1 MDSILLLIALSS
13 VLLAAGF
20 TFFLTS
26 RAFKSRLSANEL
38 TQRQMEERLSA
49 NEQQLSQSSNEL
61 SGLRSTLNE
70 KQQYIQKLE
79 QQLQDI
85 HQKNE
90 ALANEKA
97 TLQADYKNLQQRLQE
112 QKEELTDFHQKFEAQ
127 FKNLAEKIFDEKSK
141 KFTEQNKTNLGELL
155 NPLRER
161 LSEFQKKVEDSD
173 KEGAKRNAALG
184 EQLKNLRELNQQI
197 TQDAKSLTQALRGDS
212 KTQGNWGEMQL
223 ERILEKANLQKGTH
237 YRKEQSY
244 QNEEGAQQRLD
255 YIIDLPDGKHL
266 ILDSKVSLTAYA
278 KYTETTDETQQ
289 AAFLKQ
295 HLQSL
300 HNHIKLLSERD
311 YQHLYQINSPDYVLL
326 FVANEPALNLALR
339 EDPEIFDK
347 ALARNLVLVSSTTLL
362 ATLRTISYIWKQDAQ
377 NKNAEEIARQAG
389 NLYDK
394 FVNFVED
401 LTKLGNQ
408 MRTSTKTYETA
419 MNKLIDGNGNIVR
432 RIENL
437 KKLGADSTKEIN
449 PKLLKRADE
458 DANPD
463 EDDG

>member
-1 MDSILLLIALSS
+1 MTSVTLLIVFSTALLSF
-13 VLLAAGF
+13 LLTYGLSA
-20 TFFLTS
+20 
-26 RAFKSRLSANEL
+26 RAFKRRLSANAEQL
-38 TQRQMEERLSA
+38 RTL
-49 NEQQLSQSSNEL
+49 EQQLAEREQRLAESQNARSALQSSL
-61 SGLRSTLNE
+61 DE
-70 KQQYIQKLE
+70 KQQYLLKVE
-79 QQLQDI
+79 QQLQEAR
-85 HQKNE
+85 QKGE
-90 ALANEKA
+90 TLAAEKA
-97 TLQADYKNLQQRLQE
+97 TLQADYKNMQARLAE
-112 QKEELTDFHQKFEAQ
+112 QKEELQRFHQQFEAQ
-127 FKNLAEKIFDEKSK
+127 FKNLAEKILEEKSR

-161 LSEFQKKVEDSD
+161 LGEFQKKVEDSD
-173 KEGAKRNAALG
+173 KQGAMRSAALG
-184 EQLKNLRELNQQI
+184 EQLKSLRELNQQI
-197 TQDAKSLTQALRGDS
+197 TQDAKSLTEALRGDS

-223 ERILEKANLQKGTH
+223 ERILEKANLQKDLH

-278 KYTETTDETQQ
+278 RYTEAAEDQQ
-289 AAFLKQ
+289 KALYLKQ

-300 HNHIKLLSERD
+300 HAHIKLLSERD
-311 YQHLYQINSPDYVLL
+311 YQRLYQINSPDYVLL

-394 FVNFVED
+394 FVNFAED

-408 MRTSTKTYETA
+408 METATKTYRAA
-419 MNKLIDGNGNIVR
+419 MTKLVDGNGNIVR
-432 RIENL
+432 RVENL
-437 KKLGADSTKEIN
+437 KKLGAASTKELH
-449 PKLLKRADE
+449 PKLLKRA
-458 DANPD
+458 
-463 EDDG
+463 EDDSGSSPQD

>member
-1 MDSILLLIALSS
+1 MDSILLLIALSA
-13 VLLAAGF
+13 VLLAAGL

-26 RAFKSRLSANEL
+26 RAFKA
-38 TQRQMEERLSA
+38 RLSA
-49 NEQQLSQSSNEL
+49 NEQTQSDLEQRLATYEQNLTESSNKL
-61 SGLRSTLNE
+61 SALQSTLNE
-70 KQQYIQKLE
+70 KQDYIGKLE
-79 QQLQDI
+79 QQLQQQQ
-85 HQKNE
+85 QKAE
-90 ALANEKA
+90 TLAGEKA

-112 QKEELTDFHQKFEAQ
+112 QKEELADFHQKFEAQ
-127 FKNLAEKIFDEKSK
+127 FKNLAEKIFEEKSK

-161 LSEFQKKVEDSD
+161 LGEFQKKVEDSD

-184 EQLKNLRELNQQI
+184 EQLKNLKELNQQI
-197 TQDAKSLTQALRGDS
+197 TQDAKSLTEALRGDS

-223 ERILEKANLQKGTH
+223 ERILEKANLEKDTH

-244 QNEEGAQQRLD
+244 QNEDGGQQRLD

-278 KYTETTDETQQ
+278 KYTEATDETQK
-289 AAFLKQ
+289 AAYLKQ

-311 YQHLYQINSPDYVLL
+311 YQRLYEINTPDYVLL

-339 EDPEIFDK
+339 EDPDIFDK

-394 FVNFVED
+394 FAGFAED
-401 LTKLGNQ
+401 LTRLGNQ
-408 MRTSTKTYETA
+408 METSTKTYRTA
-419 MNKLIDGNGNIVR
+419 MNKLVDGNGNIIR
-432 RIENL
+432 RVENL
-437 KKLGADSTKEIN
+437 KKLGADSSKELS
-449 PKLLKRADE
+449 PKLLRRAEGDE
-458 DANPD
+458 
-463 EDDG
+463 E